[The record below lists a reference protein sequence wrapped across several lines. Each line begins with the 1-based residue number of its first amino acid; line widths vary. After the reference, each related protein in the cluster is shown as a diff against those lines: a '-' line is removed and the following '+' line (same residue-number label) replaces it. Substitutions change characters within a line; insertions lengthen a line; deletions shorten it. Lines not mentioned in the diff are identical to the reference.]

1 MKTKKF
7 VLLVMT
13 AITTM
18 AGSVNGQTTNEDYE
32 QTVTPESPM
41 DFTTRII
48 NPGFETGIDG
58 WTNEAG
64 FKTFERATWRGI
76 MDDVCI
82 SGNAYLNLFH
92 NEAKTGRIVQTIK
105 DIPNGVYA
113 VKAGIFTNTPGA
125 NIFANDNI
133 VPAEVN
139 ETKFYTVYTI
149 VENHQIDFG
158 YFSSHEKDFWSVADN
173 FSITYY
179 GNNDDAMQLY
189 QEKNGGYSEEET
201 AAAYEKLKETIQ
213 TAQSIIDYIGGDDY
227 DRLDEEIQKAIDMTS
242 HRQSS
247 LSEIYSET
255 MVLNEMIKNGRE
267 FKSAHDQLGQ
277 LVEELEQSIRKYRDT
292 CSSQTVSDARQLLW
306 DAQDAYYYID
316 RTTTTEMNQYINQ
329 INHML
334 EILPLPAFIDPD
346 EQPED
351 YTSHIINPGF
361 ENQMEGWTNIPAFT
375 ECKPTNWANMLDG
388 KYMSGT
394 YYMNLFSHPD
404 TGQAGTL
411 YQTIN
416 NLPAGKYYIGASV
429 FSNRDGLVFFA
440 NDIEI
445 PIPIGP
451 EKAPFGDFYGT
462 YIKIEEGESLTFG
475 VRTNTKVEFWGAVD
489 NFTLTRYVKSE
500 STDIQSFNIN
510 SNAVEIFTL
519 SGNKI
524 ERLQEGINIVRDNK
538 GNTRKVY
545 VK

>member
-173 FSITYY
+173 FSIT
-179 GNNDDAMQLY
+179 
-189 QEKNGGYSEEET
+189 
-201 AAAYEKLKETIQ
+201 LK
-213 TAQSIIDYIGGDDY
+213 A
-227 DRLDEEIQKAIDMTS
+227 
-242 HRQSS
+242 
-247 LSEIYSET
+247 
-255 MVLNEMIKNGRE
+255 N
-267 FKSAHDQLGQ
+267 SA
-277 LVEELEQSIRKYRDT
+277 
-292 CSSQTVSDARQLLW
+292 
-306 DAQDAYYYID
+306 
-316 RTTTTEMNQYINQ
+316 
-329 INHML
+329 
-334 EILPLPAFIDPD
+334 
-346 EQPED
+346 
-351 YTSHIINPGF
+351 
-361 ENQMEGWTNIPAFT
+361 
-375 ECKPTNWANMLDG
+375 
-388 KYMSGT
+388 
-394 YYMNLFSHPD
+394 
-404 TGQAGTL
+404 
-411 YQTIN
+411 
-416 NLPAGKYYIGASV
+416 
-429 FSNRDGLVFFA
+429 
-440 NDIEI
+440 
-445 PIPIGP
+445 
-451 EKAPFGDFYGT
+451 
-462 YIKIEEGESLTFG
+462 
-475 VRTNTKVEFWGAVD
+475 
-489 NFTLTRYVKSE
+489 
-500 STDIQSFNIN
+500 
-510 SNAVEIFTL
+510 
-519 SGNKI
+519 
-524 ERLQEGINIVRDNK
+524 
-538 GNTRKVY
+538 
-545 VK
+545 